1 MKLKK
6 ILSLLLTTC
15 LSVSL
20 VACSQAKQVETTET
34 VENKATEVQPTEAV
48 ENKATEVKFPER
60 EITIVV
66 PYDAGGASDMAS
78 RIVATGIEDALD
90 ATVLVENRSGG
101 TGSVGMSYARA
112 AKADGYTICY
122 IPVELVMQKPL
133 EISDLVPEDF
143 AMIGQLTTV
152 PAALTVSADSEFET
166 VEDFIE
172 YAKANPGKVNVGNSG
187 NGSIWHLAATMLE
200 NETGTSFNHI
210 PYDGAA
216 SAVTSLMGGHIDAV
230 TVNAGEVLA
239 GVEAGKLKVLAL
251 MTEERDQASFADIPT
266 LKECGINVVMGGWGA
281 LAVPKDTPQE
291 IVDILSNAVE
301 EAAATQEF
309 NDFISERG
317 MIVTHKNAADA
328 KVFVDEQNV
337 LFADLLS
344 KVEIN

>member
-1 MKLKK
+1 MKLRKSTA
-6 ILSLLLTTC
+6 ILMAAGMVVCGGL
-15 LSVSL
+15 
-20 VACSQAKQVETTET
+20 
-34 VENKATEVQPTEAV
+34 AV
-48 ENKATEVKFPER
+48 EAAENYPER

-78 RIVATGIEDALD
+78 RIVATGLEDALD

-101 TGSVGMSYARA
+101 TGSVGMAYARA
-112 AKADGYTICY
+112 AAADGYTICY

-143 AMIGQLTTV
+143 KMIGQLTTV
-152 PAALTVSADSEFET
+152 PAALTVSADSEWET
-166 VEDFIE
+166 AEDFIA
-172 YAKANPGKVNVGNSG
+172 YAKEHPGEVNVGNSG

-200 NETGTSFNHI
+200 DATDTEFNHI

-251 MTEERDQASFADIPT
+251 MTEERDTASFADVPT
-266 LKECGINVVMGGWGA
+266 LKEEGIDVVMGGWGA

-291 IVDILSNAVE
+291 IVDILSDAVE
-301 EAAATQEF
+301 QATATEEF

-317 MIVTHKNAADA
+317 MIVTHKSAADCTT
-328 KVFVDEQNV
+328 FVDEQNE
-337 LFADLLS
+337 LFAELLAS
-344 KVEIN
+344 VEMN